1 MWHPFPVHTLTKAFL
16 ATTAVGAGTV
26 AYASLYE
33 RNAFVVRE
41 HDLPVLPAGAPSL
54 TVLQISDVH
63 MTPGQ
68 ARKQRWLRSLAEY
81 EPDLVVN
88 TGDNL
93 AHLDTLPAL
102 LDAYHD
108 LLDVPG
114 VFVFGSNDYYSPT
127 MKNPARYLIGPSGQ
141 RRRSPDLPYEKM
153 RAAFAEAGWSDLNN
167 ATARLDVRG
176 VSLAFA
182 GLDDPHVDRDDVEAL
197 PSRADQSADLAV
209 AVVHAPYLR
218 AIDAFNVA
226 GYPVILAGHTH
237 GGQLRVPGIG
247 ALVTNCDLDRRR
259 ARGLHQHRT
268 AGHES
273 SWLHVSAGC
282 GTSPYAPV
290 RFACRPEATVL
301 RLRPVDSP
309 RN

>member
-1 MWHPFPVHTLTKAFL
+1 MHTWTKAL
-16 ATTAVGAGTV
+16 VAATATGVGAV

-41 HDLPVLPAGAPSL
+41 LDVPVLPPSARPI

-68 ARKQRWLRSLAEY
+68 TRKQHWLRTLVEY

-93 AHLDTLPAL
+93 AHMQTLPEL
-102 LDAYHD
+102 LRAYTD

-127 MKNPARYLIGPSGQ
+127 MKNPARYLISPSGV
-141 RRRSPDLPYEKM
+141 RRRTADLPYEEM
-153 RAAFAEAGWSDLNN
+153 RAAFTSAGWLDLNN
-167 ATARLDVRG
+167 ATATLDVRG
-176 VSLAFA
+176 SSVAFA
-182 GLDDPHVDRDDVEAL
+182 GLDDPHVSRDDLSAIPSEAD
-197 PSRADQSADLAV
+197 AAADLAV

-218 AIDAFNVA
+218 AIDAFNVQ
-226 GYPVILAGHTH
+226 GYPLILAGHTH
-237 GGQLRVPGIG
+237 GGQLRVPGFG
-247 ALVTNCDLDRRR
+247 ALVTNCDIDRRR

-268 AGHES
+268 AGHDP

>member
-1 MWHPFPVHTLTKAFL
+1 MAY
-16 ATTAVGAGTV
+16 GA
-26 AYASLYE
+26 LYE

-41 HDLPVLPAGAPSL
+41 HDLPVLPEGAQPI

-68 ARKQRWLRSLAEY
+68 TRKQRWLRSLAEY

-93 AHLDTLPAL
+93 AHLDTLPAV

-127 MKNPARYLIGPSGQ
+127 AKNPARYLIGPSGQ
-141 RRRSPDLPYEKM
+141 RRRTPDLPYEEM
-153 RAAFAEAGWSDLNN
+153 RAAFTEAGWSDLNN
-167 ATARLDVRG
+167 ATSRLDVRG
-176 VSLAFA
+176 VSLAFS
-182 GLDDPHVDRDDVEAL
+182 GLDDPHVDRDDLDSL
-197 PSRADQSADLAV
+197 PARADGTADLAI

-218 AIDAFNVA
+218 ALDAFNA
-226 GYPVILAGHTH
+226 KGYPVILAGHTH
-237 GGQLRVPGIG
+237 GGQLRVPGFG
-247 ALVTNCDLDRRR
+247 ALVTNCDIDRGR

-268 AGHES
+268 AGHDA

>member
-1 MWHPFPVHTLTKAFL
+1 MTATGVGTL
-16 ATTAVGAGTV
+16 

-33 RNAFVVRE
+33 RHAFVVRE
-41 HDLPVLPAGAPSL
+41 VDVPVLPPGSRPI

-68 ARKQRWLRSLAEY
+68 TRKQRWLRSLVEY

-93 AHLDTLPAL
+93 AHLETLPEV
-102 LDAYHD
+102 LDAYTD
-108 LLDVPG
+108 LLNVPG

-127 MKNPARYLIGPSGQ
+127 MKNPVRYLVGPSGV
-141 RRRSPDLPYEKM
+141 RRRTADLPYEEM
-153 RAAFAEAGWSDLNN
+153 RSAFTGAGWLDLNN
-167 ATARLDVRG
+167 ATGAIDVRG
-176 VSLAFA
+176 SSLSFA
-182 GLDDPHVDRDDVEAL
+182 GLDDPHVGRDDLDAI
-197 PSRADQSADLAV
+197 PSVADPSADLAV

-218 AIDAFNVA
+218 AIDAFNVQ
-226 GYPVILAGHTH
+226 GYPLILAGHTH
-237 GGQLRVPGIG
+237 GGQLRVPGFG
-247 ALVTNCDLDRRR
+247 ALVTNCDIDRRR

-268 AGHES
+268 AGHDAS
-273 SWLHVSAGC
+273 SLHVSAGC

-301 RLRPVDSP
+301 RMRPVDSP